1 MKEATPYRKAHR
13 NNDKLNHLIS
23 ERRLR
28 LEPKGIDAFTVND
41 FRSFVCCT
49 NNADAFKITEGDR
62 RFFCLE
68 ASDRYSQRAV
78 DEGRCTATERRE
90 YMQKLDKTKNDDE
103 VAYAFFRYMMSLDLS
118 RFTVEEVFQ
127 TELHKEQK
135 SHNECAVKQFLQ
147 AVKCGEYPCRYP
159 LEARCSTQTPY
170 TFTCL
175 QLMAHFREF
184 VHRSGLSSNVDS
196 MKSLG
201 WALKRYPDFVDKFDC
216 KPVKYVLKV
225 DDEVS
230 QEAYDRL

>member
-1 MKEATPYRKAHR
+1 
-13 NNDKLNHLIS
+13 
-23 ERRLR
+23 
-28 LEPKGIDAFTVND
+28 
-41 FRSFVCCT
+41 
-49 NNADAFKITEGDR
+49 
-62 RFFCLE
+62 
-68 ASDRYSQRAV
+68 
-78 DEGRCTATERRE
+78 
-90 YMQKLDKTKNDDE
+90 MQKLDKTKNDDE

-159 LEARCSTQTPY
+159 LEDRWSTQTPY

-184 VHRSGLSSNVDS
+184 VKRSGLSSNVES

-201 WALKRYPDFVDKFDC
+201 WALKRYPGFVEKFDC

-225 DDEVS
+225 DDEVKE
-230 QEAYDRL
+230 Q